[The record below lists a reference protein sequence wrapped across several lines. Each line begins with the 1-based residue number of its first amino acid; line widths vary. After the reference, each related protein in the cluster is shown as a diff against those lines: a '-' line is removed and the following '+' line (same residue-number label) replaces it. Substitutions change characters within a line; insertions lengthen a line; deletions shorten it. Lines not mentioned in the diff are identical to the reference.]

1 MPVGQK
7 DNTLFITTDV
17 HFTEVFKYT
26 RFECGSYSFHEIVV
40 DRTTRSCSPTVPLTR
55 LRGRKVCSFTDRK
68 MQDDVTTWEEA
79 LTWFNYATIAINDAS
94 KLVVNIKDTWGKI
107 AYGLQLL
114 PK

>member
-7 DNTLFITTDV
+7 ANTLFITTDV
-17 HFTEVFKYT
+17 HFTEVF
-26 RFECGSYSFHEIVV
+26 IVV